1 MNLSQVRGLI
11 MFSIEKSLSQQIRN
25 SLQKTNNLFTQFYL
39 KDIWETTVSNQTVF
53 KKPLAFIC
61 YLKERKQLLKKSKKI
76 NKVFLFSIKT
86 IICAAHE
93 RWPLN
98 VNPDYLYKSLLAP
111 GSRRWSK
118 QEFYRVLREKEENY
132 QRAAAL
138 FFEVLKNH
146 FFYLVPHKKERSN
159 PQLRKVFFDA
169 VLHVLQ
175 DPKIQK
181 AAIKRSTRKSKA
193 HLLATHKMKDIKE
206 IFYEKESEVNSFEE
220 AA

>member
-1 MNLSQVRGLI
+1 

-25 SLQKTNNLFTQFYL
+25 SLRKTNNLFTQFYL
-39 KDIWETTVSNQTVF
+39 KDIWETTVSSQTFF
-53 KKPLAFIC
+53 KKPLALIC
-61 YLKERKQLLKKSKKI
+61 YLRKRKQLLKKSKKI

-93 RWPLN
+93 RWPLS
-98 VNPDYLYKSLLAP
+98 VNPDYIYRSLFISAH
-111 GSRRWSK
+111 GSKRWSK
-118 QEFYRVLREKEENY
+118 QEFYRALREKEENY

-138 FFEVLKNH
+138 FFEDLKTH

-159 PQLRKVFFDA
+159 PQLRKIFFDA

-175 DPKIQK
+175 DPKVQK
-181 AAIKRSTRKSKA
+181 IAIKSSTRRSKS
-193 HLLATHKMKDIKE
+193 HLLAAHKMKDIKE
-206 IFYEKESEVNSFEE
+206 IFYEESEVSSFED